1 MPKSVK
7 AGGYFDDVSSIFHR
21 FPSRTAFPPR
31 ATFRAAPAIPLGP
44 RRFRVTERSPA
55 QSPKAG
61 TPGRCRDHGR
71 IMWDLCI
78 MYMMCIY
85 IYICIYMYIYIYGMY
100 VCIYIYIYIYLYRI
114 IYIYIY
120 MCVYMYIQYI
130 QLYISLMM
138 NAWDWQ
144 IFEAIWKINGTSP
157 NQENHRTKWNIY
169 SICITNHEQ
178 WMKGS

>member
-85 IYICIYMYIYIYGMY
+85 IYMYIYIYMECMC
-100 VCIYIYIYIYLYRI
+100 VYIYIYLYRI
-114 IYIYIY
+114 IYIYVCIY
-120 MCVYMYIQYI
+120 VYTVYTIIYIIDDECMRLADIWSYLKDQWDIPEPGKSSNKMEYIQYM
-130 QLYISLMM
+130 Y
-138 NAWDWQ
+138 N
-144 IFEAIWKINGTSP
+144 
-157 NQENHRTKWNIY
+157 
-169 SICITNHEQ
+169 
-178 WMKGS
+178 